1 MNKIIATFAV
11 VLTLSAGN
19 LFADDGQ
26 VTDLD
31 AFGLSSMQV
40 VSDVQGMEVRGMA
53 RARTSGYS
61 GSYIFLT
68 NNIGTDDYHDHSA
81 KTKKFGRNGGSSNS
95 SASVK
100 ITLPSAAFGLPQGTS
115 KLSFKSGGGSR
126 AYSRP

>member
-31 AFGLSSMQV
+31 AFGLSSMEV

-53 RARTSGYS
+53 SYADVTGWSRSNFGGGNAGFQSYQAGASNGGGPSTAFGAS
-61 GSYIFLT
+61 GSISGVLNF
-68 NNIGTDDYHDHSA
+68 NNNGT
-81 KTKKFGRNGGSSNS
+81 FNGTIVGT
-95 SASVK
+95 VGG
-100 ITLPSAAFGLPQGTS
+100 AFAFAQ
-115 KLSFKSGGGSR
+115 
-126 AYSRP
+126 

>member
-53 RARTSGYS
+53 TYTTVYGYS
-61 GSYIFLT
+61 QS
-68 NNIGTDDYHDHSA
+68 D
-81 KTKKFGRNGGSSNS
+81 FGGGNYGYQGYTGGSNNPTGTPSTAYGF
-95 SASVK
+95 SASASG
-100 ITLPSAAFGLPQGTS
+100 IINFDSTGAFNGTAVG
-115 KLSFKSGGGSR
+115 SFGGTFVF
-126 AYSRP
+126 AQ